1 MNTTIRLINE
11 EAKYFDEYYMSGKI
25 SPEIEQYLRD
35 GLIFH
40 VYSPNDIPLDRFA
53 IFAKLVVWVTS
64 NDNNI
69 SDIYIKS
76 CKFTSDYFTDGQ
88 VIVDVKKHIYLKEQ
102 KIKNSVFFREYAGLL
117 NKSFIDNELIKIIST
132 SDVNKKRNKNITVE
146 VSVEYIK
153 DGEIITT
160 VVPTKLVLRTYKSFV
175 FWDRLMSV

>member
-1 MNTTIRLINE
+1 MNTSIRLINE
-11 EAKYFDEYYMSGKI
+11 KAKYFDEYYMSGKM

-40 VYSPNDIPLDRFA
+40 VYSPNDIPLDRFD
-53 IFAKLVVWVTS
+53 IFANLVVWVTS

-76 CKFTSDYFTDGQ
+76 CKFTGDYFADGQ
-88 VIVDVKKHIYLKEQ
+88 VIVDVKEHINLKEQ
-102 KIKNSVFFREYAGLL
+102 KNKKNVFFRGYAGLL
-117 NKSFIDNELIKIIST
+117 NKSFIDKELIKIISS
-132 SDVNKKRNKNITVE
+132 SDANKKRKNITVE

-160 VVPTKLVLRTYKSFV
+160 VVTTKLVLRSYKSFV